1 MNSTATDITQPCTSC
16 GCDSGT
22 CGCGCCDG
30 IHAITPLPTA
40 NRPGLSALSARVGTH
55 GAFLETMKAR
65 LSSLTLPANNA
76 VDSTD
81 AKAQP
86 LRPLAGLRTR
96 DAGDPAIALL
106 DAWATVADVLSFY
119 QERITNEGYL
129 RTATERRSL
138 FELSRLLGYKPRPG
152 VAASVYLAYTI
163 DSNTTQ
169 EITIPQGSR
178 AQTVPGQDELPQSFE
193 TSQDLKAR
201 AAWNKLGLRQTVP
214 QQASDIAKSH
224 QLVLAGTQTRLKA
237 GDPLLIQFTQSQAKP
252 KPFRVMSV
260 DADVQADRT
269 TVQVAPWLQHLTLV
283 QWQRQIKSLVAA
295 SPTGA
300 KFSKV
305 SKQLNDLIAA
315 EPSQDKVQAALEQ
328 VNALRTTSATSSTA
342 LPATASAW
350 LVQAASA
357 LEGAPIMASAALA
370 ASPAPSSS
378 TNTTGGG
385 PADRPTALA
394 QSRIASLIEPPSKP
408 LANALQLR
416 RSLSANFQP
425 IADAGL
431 KVLSATAPA
440 LKDSLS
446 QAISGY
452 DAASP
457 EPAIRVW
464 ALRQRAGLFGRG
476 FPRRTSTISSF
487 NQGSGGGTTLHTSDD
502 GEWPIVLGQTAADAS
517 QPTELVGQVS
527 LDAVY
532 DGIVTGDT
540 SWVMV
545 DASAV
550 PDFDD
555 NQVSIRATNAV
566 LITSVDA
573 VSPKV
578 ARAVYGG
585 SGDSTAL
592 TLADD
597 WVESLAASHAAP
609 SEIPIDNSDTIRNN
623 NFQLIR
629 RTAIYAQSEEL
640 TLANMPITAD
650 LAQGDASD
658 DSSLPL
664 ELDGLYTDL
673 EPGRFVIVSGER
685 TDISGTSGV
694 YASEPVMITA
704 VVHDVRAAG
713 DQPLPATLTAAL
725 QLRQSAH
732 DAEPIQLEPL
742 PGDRT
747 HTFIWLDKPLAYRY
761 KRATVGIWGNV
772 VKATHG
778 ETRNETLG
786 NGDGAK
792 VLQRFDLK
800 QAPLTYLAAATP
812 AGAQD
817 TLSVYVNDVRWQE
830 ADGFVDRAPTDKIYL
845 VQTDDKGKTTVQ
857 FGNGI
862 EGTRLPTGIGNVRAV
877 YRNGIGRPGNV
888 VAEQIKQLAS
898 RPLGVKDVINPL
910 RSSGG
915 ADPENSAQVRRN
927 APLAV
932 KSLERLVSEPDYAD
946 FACTFAGI
954 GKADASLLS
963 NGRRSVVHL
972 TVAGTDDIPID
983 PDSDLMIQLRR
994 ALRDLGD
1001 PYLPLVVVARE
1012 LRLLIVSAKI
1022 RISPDH
1028 LWEPVVT
1035 QVRTALLT
1043 AFGFDKRELAQG
1055 VAASE
1060 ALAVMQAVPGVD
1072 LVDLDAFGAIDT
1084 VEPNPNRKADDDPQF
1099 LPLTPQQISKQV
1111 QAVIKDVS
1119 PAIQSARARHADKG
1133 SGLLPA
1139 QLVLLS
1145 ADVPD
1150 TLVLN
1155 QIKP

>member
-1 MNSTATDITQPCTSC
+1 MNSTATDTTQPCTSC

-22 CGCGCCDG
+22 CGCGCCEG

-65 LSSLTLPANNA
+65 LSSLALPADKTSNSTAANA
-76 VDSTD
+76 QT
-81 AKAQP
+81 

-214 QQASDIAKSH
+214 QQARDIAKSH
-224 QLVLAGTQTRLKA
+224 QLVLAGTQTRLKP
-237 GDPLLIQFTQSQAKP
+237 GDPLLIQFTQSQRKP
-252 KPFRVMSV
+252 KPFRIMSV

-269 TVQVAPWLQHLTLV
+269 TVQIAPWLLGMTLA
-283 QWQRQIKSLVAA
+283 QWQRQIQSLVAA
-295 SPTGA
+295 SPAGA
-300 KFSKV
+300 KFTKV

-328 VNALRTTSATSSTA
+328 VNALRTTSTTSSTA

-357 LEGAPIMASAALA
+357 LESAPIMASAALA
-370 ASPAPSSS
+370 TSPAPSSS

-385 PADRPTALA
+385 PADRPTAWV

-476 FPRRTSTISSF
+476 FPRRTSTSTTFS
-487 NQGSGGGTTLHTSDD
+487 QSTGGSNTTTRTVDD
-502 GEWPIVLGQTAADAS
+502 GEWPIVLGQTAADTTH
-517 QPTELVGQVS
+517 PTELVSQLS

-532 DGIVTGDT
+532 DGIVAGNS

-550 PDFDD
+550 PDFGDGLIS
-555 NQVSIRATNAV
+555 VKAASPV

-592 TLADD
+592 ELADE
-597 WVESLAASHAAP
+597 WIKAIATSSAP
-609 SEIPIDNSDTIRNN
+609 SEIPVDNSDTIRNN

-629 RTAIYAQSEEL
+629 RTAVYAQSEEL
-640 TLANMPITAD
+640 TLADMPITAD
-650 LAQGDASD
+650 LAQGDASQ

-673 EPGRFVIVSGER
+673 EPGRFAIVSGER

-713 DQPLPATLTAAL
+713 DQALPATLAAAVK
-725 QLRQSAH
+725 LRQSPNS
-732 DAEPIQLEPL
+732 AEAAPADPL

-915 ADPENSAQVRRN
+915 ADPENTTQVRRN

-963 NGRRSVVHL
+963 DGRRSVVHL

-983 PDSDLMIQLRR
+983 PDSDLMIQLHR

-1001 PYLPLVVVARE
+1001 PYLPLIVVARE
-1012 LRLLIVSAKI
+1012 LRLLIISAKI

-1043 AFGFDKRELAQG
+1043 AFGFDRRELAQG

-1084 VEPNPNRKADDDPQF
+1084 IDVASG
-1099 LPLTPQQISKQV
+1099 LPLTPDQTSQAV
-1111 QAVIKDVS
+1111 QAVIHGKPPVS
-1119 PAIQSARARHADKG
+1119 PAIQSARARPNPNG
-1133 SGLLPA
+1133 TGLLPA